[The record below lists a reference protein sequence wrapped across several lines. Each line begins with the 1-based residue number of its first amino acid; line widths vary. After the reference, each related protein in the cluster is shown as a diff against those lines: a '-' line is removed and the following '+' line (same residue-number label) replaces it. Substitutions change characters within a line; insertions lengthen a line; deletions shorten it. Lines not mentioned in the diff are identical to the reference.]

1 EQGPLGAFQY
11 LDVFQVEGGHD
22 GGAVGQGNIRHV
34 DHHGGRA
41 VADGYTL
48 QAAHGNVGV
57 HAATGGDH
65 PQAGGQVGEILQIDD
80 ALLLDLHGTECG
92 DRDRHG
98 LGTFIAAAGG
108 DHDFVQGANSG
119 DSFNLSS

>member
-1 EQGPLGAFQY
+1 
-11 LDVFQVEGGHD
+11 
-22 GGAVGQGNIRHV
+22 
-34 DHHGGRA
+34 

-80 ALLLDLHGTECG
+80 ALLLDLHGAEGG

-108 DHDFVQGANSG
+108 DHDFVQGANG
-119 DSFNLSS
+119 GASFNLYGALRPDLGSGGDTQGRETQRRASFV